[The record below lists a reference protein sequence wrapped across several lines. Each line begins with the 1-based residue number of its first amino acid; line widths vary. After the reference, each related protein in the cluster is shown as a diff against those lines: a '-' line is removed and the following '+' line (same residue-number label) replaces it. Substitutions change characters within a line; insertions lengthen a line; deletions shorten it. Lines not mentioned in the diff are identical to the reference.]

1 MFTPTVR
8 RRLPGFGPVLSEKD
22 SETAKGQVACCR
34 HQVWKESMEQGF
46 LPKPMS
52 ASHGTSNPSR
62 GTTPLVPGRQSI
74 WGLVCFL
81 RARSGGLGDHHGSKR
96 KVAL

>member
-1 MFTPTVR
+1 MLTPTVR
-8 RRLPGFGPVLSEKD
+8 RRLPGVRPVLSEKD
-22 SETAKGQVACCR
+22 SKTAKGQAARCR
-34 HQVWKESMEQGF
+34 HQVWKENMEQGF

-52 ASHGTSNPSR
+52 ASHGTSNTSR
-62 GTTPLVPGRQSI
+62 GTAPLVPGRQSI

-81 RARSGGLGDHHGSKR
+81 RARSGGLGDHHSSMR